1 VRLDPGPVL
10 RTLRRQPA
18 VFAMLVLEIAAGVA
32 TITALLLSASWYGL
46 IGAQRSSFDEENL
59 LLVSSYTPGGDEAA
73 IVARQRADLARL
85 RALPGVESATSV
97 SLSILDGRWLYPA
110 LFRSPDS
117 KRHGMGWPVFTDDA
131 APRTLGLRTIAG
143 TLPADEG
150 RDDGGAPREAYMTIC
165 LAKALF
171 GSPAAA
177 LGRTV
182 TSDQNPPVRVRA
194 VVQNATM
201 RMPFMPF
208 AGCVLYVAGGA
219 PVGHEAQSF
228 VRTAPG
234 ARDAVRLRV
243 GAAFAGEAKAHR
255 WVEARTLD
263 ADDSQHVRVGRGLA
277 TFLSIFGA
285 LVGLIAQLG
294 ALAATSFLVAQRRRQ
309 IGIRRA
315 LGATKADIV
324 AYFLVEGGFTML
336 MGSLLGLGG
345 TVLLFLMMRPFF
357 QGLAVDVG
365 AIAAGLVLFWSAT
378 IAATL
383 VPALSAARVP
393 PSVASR
399 SL

>member
-1 VRLDPGPVL
+1 MRLDPGPVL

-18 VFAMLVLEIAAGVA
+18 VFTMLVLEIAAGVA
-32 TITALLLSASWYGL
+32 TLTALLLSASWYGL
-46 IGAQRSSFDEENL
+46 IGAQHSSFDEENL
-59 LLVSSYTPGGDEAA
+59 LLVSTYTPGGDEAA
-73 IVARQRADLARL
+73 LVASQRADVARL
-85 RALPGVESATSV
+85 RALPGVEAASSV
-97 SLSILDGRWLYPA
+97 SLSILDARWLYPA

-117 KRHGMGWPVFTDDA
+117 KRRVVGWPAFTDDA
-131 APRTLGLRTIAG
+131 APRTLGLHAIAG
-143 TLPADEG
+143 TLPADAG
-150 RDDGGAPREAYMTIC
+150 GDDGGAPREAYMTIC

-177 LGRTV
+177 IGHV
-182 TSDQNPPVRVRA
+182 VESDQNVPVRVRA

-201 RMPFMPF
+201 RIPFMPY
-208 AGCVLYVAGGA
+208 AGCVLFIAGGA
-219 PVGHEAQSF
+219 PVGHEAQVY

-234 ARDAVRLRV
+234 ARDAVQARV
-243 GAAFAGEAKAHR
+243 REAFAGEARHR
-255 WVEARTLD
+255 WIDVRSLD
-263 ADDSQHVRVGRGLA
+263 TTDSQHVRVGHGLA
-277 TFLSIFGA
+277 TFLSIIGA
-285 LVGLIAQLG
+285 LVGVIAQLG
-294 ALAATSFLVAQRRRQ
+294 ALAATSFLVTQRRRQ

-324 AYFLVEGGFTML
+324 AYFLVESGFTML
-336 MGSLLGLGG
+336 GGSLLGLGG

-357 QGLAVDVG
+357 QGLAVDVA

>member
-1 VRLDPGPVL
+1 
-10 RTLRRQPA
+10 
-18 VFAMLVLEIAAGVA
+18 VLEIAAGVA
-32 TITALLLSASWYGL
+32 TITALLLPASWYGL
-46 IGAQRSSFDEENL
+46 IGNQHSSLDERNM
-59 LLVSSYTPGGDEAA
+59 LLVSSYTPGGDETA
-73 IVARQRADLARL
+73 IVASQRADLVRL
-85 RALPGVESATSV
+85 RALPDVEAATSV
-97 SLSILDGRWLYPA
+97 SMSILDDRWMYPA

-117 KRHGMGWPVFTDDA
+117 KGQALGWPVFTDDA
-131 APRTLGLRTIAG
+131 APRALGLRTLAG
-143 TLPADEG
+143 TLPTDEG
-150 RDDGGAPREAYMTIC
+150 RNDGGAPREAYMTIC
-165 LAKALF
+165 LAKKIF

-177 LGRTV
+177 IGRTV
-182 TSDQNPPVRVRA
+182 MSDQNVPVVVRA

-208 AGCVLYVAGGA
+208 PGCVLYVAGGA
-219 PVGHEAQSF
+219 PVGHEAQAF

-234 ARDAVRLRV
+234 TRDAVLARV
-243 GAAFAGEAKAHR
+243 REAFAGEAKWHR
-255 WVEARTLD
+255 WVEARALD
-263 ADDSQHVRVGRGLA
+263 AADSQHVRVGHGLA

-324 AYFLVEGGFTML
+324 AYFLVEGGFTMFA
-336 MGSLLGLGG
+336 GSLLGLGG

-357 QGLAVDVG
+357 SGLAVDVG
-365 AIAAGLVLFWSAT
+365 AIAAGLVLFWSAQL
-378 IAATL
+378 AATL

>member
-1 VRLDPGPVL
+1 VRLDAGPVL

-18 VFAMLVLEIAAGVA
+18 VFTMLVLEIAAGVA

-46 IGAQRSSFDEENL
+46 IAAQHSSFDEENL

-73 IVARQRADLARL
+73 LVARQRADLARL
-85 RALPGVESATSV
+85 RGLPGVESATSV
-97 SLSILDGRWLYPA
+97 SLSILDDRWIYPA
-110 LFRSPDS
+110 LFRSPES
-117 KRHGMGWPVFTDDA
+117 KRRAVGWPVFTDDA
-131 APRTLGLRTIAG
+131 APRTLGLRLIAG
-143 TLPADEG
+143 TLPPDEG

-171 GSPAAA
+171 GSPAQAI
-177 LGRTV
+177 GRTV
-182 TSDQNPPVRVRA
+182 ESDQNVPVRVRA

-201 RMPFMPF
+201 RMPFMPH
-208 AGCVLYVAGGA
+208 AGCVLFVAGGA
-219 PVGHEAQSF
+219 PVGHEAQTF

-234 ARDAVRLRV
+234 AHDAVLARV
-243 GAAFAGEAKAHR
+243 RGAFAGEVPRR
-255 WVEARTLD
+255 WVEARPLD
-263 ADDSQHVRVGRGLA
+263 ATDSQHVRVGHGLA

-294 ALAATSFLVAQRRRQ
+294 ALAATSFLVAQRRQQ

-324 AYFLVEGGFTML
+324 AYFLVESGFTMFA
-336 MGSLLGLGG
+336 GSLLGLGG
-345 TVLLFLMMRPFF
+345 TVLLFFLMRPFF

-393 PSVASR
+393 PHVASR